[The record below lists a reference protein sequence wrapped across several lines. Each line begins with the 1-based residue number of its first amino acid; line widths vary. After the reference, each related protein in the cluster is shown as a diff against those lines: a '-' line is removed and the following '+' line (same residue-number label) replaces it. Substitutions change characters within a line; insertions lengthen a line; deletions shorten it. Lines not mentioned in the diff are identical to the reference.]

1 MLCEKTC
8 CAITDILQT
17 MPFFSKNARRKFSN
31 ISGKNIPV
39 NAKKD
44 PKVYTFEPYLLVEI
58 SGIEP
63 LTS

>member
-1 MLCEKTC
+1 M
-8 CAITDILQT
+8 
-17 MPFFSKNARRKFSN
+17 
-31 ISGKNIPV
+31 PV